1 MATDIQLHKQ
11 QAQDLSNKLWAIAN
25 DLRGTMDSS
34 KFKDY
39 ILGIIFY
46 RFLSEK
52 SEKYMA
58 ELLRNENMTYEDA
71 LVSDNEELLA
81 ALDEYSLDGLGFII
95 RPEYSFKYVVN
106 MIANKYEGKT
116 FSVDYLEK
124 AIASIQQSTLG
135 QKSEAAFDGIF
146 DAMDLKDKDLG
157 KEVSDRTRQI
167 AKVINKVADIPFSYD
182 DAQFDVLGTAYMIL
196 IGLFASDSG
205 KKGGEFFTPS
215 AVSELCARLA
225 TVGLTSVKSVCD
237 PTCGSASML
246 LEVRKAVIENGG
258 TLDSAV
264 GHYYGQELNG
274 TTYNLARMNMLMHD
288 VDYLYFNLYNDNT
301 LETDNFKDIKEGFT
315 VQVANPPYSAKW
327 SASSKFLDDPRFSGA
342 GKLAPSSKA
351 DFAFVEHM
359 VYHMADDGR
368 IAVLLPHGVL
378 FRGGSEDTI
387 RRYLINDL
395 NVLDAVIGLPAN
407 LFHGTGIPVCCLVL
421 KKNRNGNSGNICFI
435 DASKYFTPGK
445 NMNQLSG
452 EDIERILSAYAE
464 RKEIE
469 KFCHVATIEEIKEND
484 YNLNIPRYVDTFE
497 EEEEIDIKAVMAEI
511 KELETQR
518 ASLDEEINKYL
529 KELGILED

>member
-11 QAQDLSNKLWAIAN
+11 QAQELSNKLWAIAN
-25 DLRGTMDSS
+25 DLRGTMDAS

-52 SEKYMA
+52 TEKYIE
-58 ELLRNENMTYEDA
+58 ELLHNDGITYADA
-71 LVSDNEELLA
+71 LASNNEELLSA
-81 ALDEYSLDGLGFII
+81 IDKYSLDNLGYII
-95 RPEYSFKYVVN
+95 RPQYSFGYIVN
-106 MIANKYEGKT
+106 MIANKYDGKV
-116 FSVDYLEK
+116 FSVDYLEE
-124 AIASIQQSTLG
+124 AIAAIQQSTLG

-167 AKVINKVADIPFSYD
+167 AKVINKVNDIPFSYD

-246 LEVRKAVIENGG
+246 LEVRKAVLANGG
-258 TLDSAV
+258 TIDHAV

-288 VDYLYFNLYNDNT
+288 VPYQYFNLYNDDT
-301 LETDNFKDIKEGFT
+301 LEKDNFKDIREGFT

-327 SASSKFLDDPRFSGA
+327 SAASKFLDDERFSGV

-359 VYHMADDGR
+359 VSHMADDGR
-368 IAVLLPHGVL
+368 VAVLLPHGVL
-378 FRGGSEDTI
+378 FRGGSEDAI
-387 RRYLINDL
+387 RRYLIKSL

-407 LFHGTGIPVCCLVL
+407 LFHGTSIPVCCLVL
-421 KKNRNGNSGNICFI
+421 RKYRNGNANNICFI
-435 DASKYFTPGK
+435 DASKYYTPGK
-445 NMNQLSG
+445 NMNQLSSD
-452 EDIERILSAYAE
+452 DIDRILNAYID
-464 RKEIE
+464 RKDIE
-469 KFCHVATIEEIKEND
+469 KFCHVATMEEIEEND
-484 YNLNIPRYVDTFE
+484 FNLNIPRYVDTFE
-497 EEEEIDIKAVMAEI
+497 EEPEIDIKAVMAEI
-511 KELETQR
+511 KELESQR
-518 ASLDEEINKYL
+518 VALDDEINQYL

>member
-1 MATDIQLHKQ
+1 
-11 QAQDLSNKLWAIAN
+11 
-25 DLRGTMDSS
+25 MDAS

-52 SEKYMA
+52 TEKYM
-58 ELLRNENMTYEDA
+58 EEILKNDGITYADA
-71 LVSDNEELLA
+71 LASNDEELLA
-81 ALDEYSLDGLGFII
+81 ALDKYSLDNLGYII
-95 RPEYSFKYVVN
+95 RHEYSFGYIVN
-106 MIANKYEGKT
+106 MIANKYDGKV

-157 KEVSDRTRQI
+157 KEVSDRTKQI
-167 AKVINKVADIPFSYD
+167 AKVINRVNDIEFSYD

-215 AVSELCARLA
+215 AVSELCSKLA
-225 TVGLTSVKSVCD
+225 TVGLKSVKNVCD

-246 LEVRKAVIENGG
+246 LEVRKAVIANGG
-258 TLDSAV
+258 TAEHAV

-288 VDYLYFNLYNDNT
+288 VPYQYFNLFNDNT
-301 LETDNFKDIKEGFT
+301 LEKDNFGATKFT

-327 SASSKFLDDPRFSGA
+327 SASSSFLDDPRFSGA

-359 VYHMADDGR
+359 VYHMDDDGR

-378 FRGGSEDTI
+378 FRSGSEDTI
-387 RRYLINDL
+387 RRYLIKDL

-407 LFHGTGIPVCCLVL
+407 LFHGT
-421 KKNRNGNSGNICFI
+421 
-435 DASKYFTPGK
+435 
-445 NMNQLSG
+445 
-452 EDIERILSAYAE
+452 
-464 RKEIE
+464 
-469 KFCHVATIEEIKEND
+469 
-484 YNLNIPRYVDTFE
+484 
-497 EEEEIDIKAVMAEI
+497 
-511 KELETQR
+511 
-518 ASLDEEINKYL
+518 ASLFAALFFENIAMAMR
-529 KELGILED
+529 GIYALLTQVSIIPPAKT

>member
-1 MATDIQLHKQ
+1 MATNIELHKQ
-11 QAQDLSNKLWAIAN
+11 QAQELSNKLWAIAN
-25 DLRGTMDSS
+25 DLRGTMDAS

-46 RFLSEK
+46 RFLSERA
-52 SEKYMA
+52 ENYMK
-58 ELLRNENMTYEDA
+58 ELLQNDNITYKEVLSSENYE
-71 LVSDNEELLA
+71 VLA
-81 ALDEYSLDGLGFII
+81 TLDEYSLEKLGYII
-95 RPEYSFKYVVN
+95 RPEYSFRYIVN
-106 MIANKYEGKT
+106 MIANKYENKP

-124 AIASIQQSTLG
+124 AISSIQQSTLG
-135 QKSEAAFDGIF
+135 QKSEAAFEGIF

-167 AKVINKVADIPFSYD
+167 AKVINRVADIPFSYD

-225 TVGLTSVKSVCD
+225 TVGLTSVKNVCD

-246 LEVRKAVIENGG
+246 LEVRKAVIANGG
-258 TLDSAV
+258 TAENAV

-301 LETDNFKDIKEGFT
+301 LEKDNFKGVRFT

-327 SASSKFLDDPRFSGA
+327 SAASKFLDDERFSGA

-368 IAVLLPHGVL
+368 VAVLLPHGVL
-378 FRGGSEDTI
+378 FRGGSEDVI
-387 RRYLINDL
+387 RRYLIKDL

-407 LFHGTGIPVCCLVL
+407 LFHGTGIPVCCLIL

-445 NMNQLSG
+445 NMNQLSND
-452 EDIERILSAYAE
+452 DIERILNAYTE
-464 RKEIE
+464 RKDIE
-469 KFCHVATIEEIKEND
+469 KFCHIATMKEIEENE

-511 KELETQR
+511 KELESQR

>member
-25 DLRGTMDSS
+25 DLRGTMDAS

-52 SEKYMA
+52 TEKYMT
-58 ELLRNENMTYEDA
+58 EILKNDGMTYAEA
-71 LVSDNEELLA
+71 LASDNEELLSV
-81 ALDEYSLDGLGFII
+81 LDKYSLDGLGYII
-95 RPEYSFKYVVN
+95 RPKYSFGYIVE
-106 MIANKYEGKT
+106 MIANKHEGET

-167 AKVINKVADIPFSYD
+167 AKVINRVNDIPFSYD

-225 TVGLTSVKSVCD
+225 TVGLTSVKTVCD

-246 LEVRKAVIENGG
+246 LEVRKAVIANGG
-258 TLDSAV
+258 TAEHAV

-288 VDYLYFNLYNDNT
+288 VPYQYFNLYNDDT
-301 LETDNFKDIKEGFT
+301 LEHDNFKDIREGFT

-327 SASSKFLDDPRFSGA
+327 SASSSFLEDERFSGA

-359 VYHMADDGR
+359 AYHMADDGR
-368 IAVLLPHGVL
+368 VAVLLPHGVL

-387 RRYLINDL
+387 RRYLIKDL
-395 NVLDAVIGLPAN
+395 NVLDAIIGLPAN
-407 LFHGTGIPVCCLVL
+407 LFHGTSIPVCCLVL

-452 EDIERILSAYAE
+452 EDIERIVSAYTE
-464 RKEIE
+464 RKDIE
-469 KFCHVATIEEIKEND
+469 KFCHVADMAEIESND
-484 YNLNIPRYVDTFE
+484 YNLNIPRYVDIFE

-511 KELETQR
+511 KDLESQR
-518 ASLDEEINKYL
+518 ASLDVEINKYL